1 MVYSANLARGT
12 NPSWTSGANAANPL
26 IPIDVQ
32 KSIISMANEM
42 SVCSRLMNHMD
53 MPTQL
58 KQMPVLQTK
67 PTAYFRNGD
76 SGLMQT
82 TTLAWKNVTMTAE
95 EIDVLVVVPITVIND
110 LTIDIWTKIRPEV
123 AEAIAVALDAAI
135 LFGTNK
141 PASWPSD
148 IKTAAIA
155 AGNTVTQGTGI
166 DVASDVSSVLA
177 AIEADGF
184 IPQEY
189 AMRQDLRASFR
200 NLRTTTNEFV
210 FQPNEPGA
218 ANVKF
223 ANGQNA
229 REGSIFGLPAHAI
242 LNGTFEA
249 EDTAST
255 NACKLIAA
263 DWGQFM
269 LGIRQDVEVDFSN
282 SAVIQDANGDIQF
295 NAWQQRGMV
304 GRFTARYGFAV
315 PNPVNRT
322 RSSET
327 SRYPASILRDAA

>member
-1 MVYSANLARGT
+1 
-12 NPSWTSGANAANPL
+12 
-26 IPIDVQ
+26 
-32 KSIISMANEM
+32 MANEM
-42 SVCSRLMNHMD
+42 SVCARLMQHMP
-53 MPTQL
+53 MSTQL

-82 TTLAWKNVTMTAE
+82 TTLAWKNVTITAE
-95 EIDVLVVVPITVIND
+95 EIDALVVVPITVIND
-110 LTIDIWTKIRPEV
+110 LNIDIWAKIKPEI

-141 PASWPSD
+141 PSSWPSD

-155 AGNTVTQGTGI
+155 AGNTVTMGTGV
-166 DVASDVSSVLA
+166 DVAADVNNVLA
-177 AIEADGF
+177 SVEADGF
-184 IPQEY
+184 IPQEF
-189 AMRQDLRASFR
+189 AMRQDLRAAFR
-200 NLRTTTNEFV
+200 GLRTTTNEFV
-210 FQPNEPGA
+210 FQSNEPGA
-218 ANVKF
+218 SDVKF

-229 REGSIFGLPAHAI
+229 REGRVFGLEAHAI

-249 EDTAST
+249 EDTASA

-263 DWGQFM
+263 DWSQFM
-269 LGIRQDVEVDFSN
+269 LGIRQEVEVDFSN

-322 RSSET
+322 RSTEA
-327 SRYPASILRDAA
+327 SRYPAGILRDAA